1 MKITR
6 EQMRLLIAKDSFH
19 RLLVKTFG
27 AVYIKIGDK
36 EWGKKGI

>member
-1 MKITR
+1 MEITR
-6 EQMRLLIAKDSFH
+6 EEMRLLIAKDSFH

-36 EWGKKGI
+36 EWGRK